1 MFYKI
6 SVLKILQNSQES
18 CFGEITTKGPV
29 VITTTDAAQKWFSF
43 YCACPKVDMI
53 RYKNQSESF
62 WKLKNQ

>member
-29 VITTTDAAQKWFSF
+29 VITTTDAAQKWLSF
-43 YCACPKVDMI
+43 YCACPEVDI
-53 RYKNQSESF
+53 IG
-62 WKLKNQ
+62 